1 MSTPRSFADYLNAEK
16 AGFDTI
22 AHACAVYVG
31 ILSGA
36 LTPEDMYA
44 SLIYNARSAA
54 DVDQMLY
61 QLEGDRPY
69 TEHAALL
76 VLSAAWNEPAQS
88 EAIQQAFAHAA
99 SVDDID
105 LHDLAITVLYGMYLL
120 ARSGGADLREV
131 VYRQADGQIVTASL
145 DTPLSSAALFEAL
158 RDQYA
163 TPG

>member
-1 MSTPRSFADYLNAEK
+1 MASFE
-16 AGFDTI
+16 TI

-31 ILSGA
+31 VQSGA
-36 LTPEDMYA
+36 LTPEDMYG

-61 QLEGDRPY
+61 QLEGNRPY

-76 VLSAAWNEPAQS
+76 VLSAAWNDPAQR
-88 EAIQQAFAHAA
+88 EAIQQGFAGAG

-120 ARSGGADLREV
+120 ARSGGAGLREV

-163 TPG
+163 TPQ